1 MADLD
6 HIIIGSG
13 INGLVAGAMLSR
25 AGKKVLII
33 ERSESFGGCMS
44 TEEVTLPGFKH
55 DVMAATF
62 VLFITSPAYAELNS
76 DLKKHGLEFCHSAYP
91 TAVIRPNGTSL
102 ILSTDQSAN
111 FKRIS
116 ALNNDDGKQFLK
128 DINEIANDADFLFSL
143 LGGSLWSWQIF
154 KVISKQ
160 IWKKGLRNLT
170 NWFGG
175 ALISART
182 WLENSY
188 THPLSQ
194 ALFAPWVLHTGLTP
208 ESTYSGQMG
217 KVIAFALEAAGA
229 PIVKGGSG
237 QAVSAFKS
245 LIEANGGR
253 FMVSTDV
260 NKIIVK
266 NEKATGVIT
275 TDGKR
280 IDAPSVIASVT
291 PGQLYDRLLSDNST
305 ELVNENGGFRHG
317 RGNFQIHYALDTPP
331 EWNDPTLR
339 EVALIHLSDGI
350 DAVSKS
356 SNEAERGML
365 PETPTICVGQ
375 PAALDPT
382 RCPNGKSILWI
393 QIPDAPSTIKGDAAG
408 KINNGP
414 EWDNEV
420 TELFANRIED
430 LLKTH
435 IKNFKNIKLQRQ
447 CYSPTQLSKLNI
459 NLVGGDPYG
468 GACSIDQFF
477 LWRPFN
483 NSINNQTIIKN
494 LHHIGASTHPGP
506 GLSGGSGFNL
516 AKKLGT

>member
-6 HIIIGSG
+6 YIIIGSG
-13 INGLVAGAMLSR
+13 INGLVAGALLSR
-25 AGKKVLII
+25 AGKKVLIV
-33 ERSESFGGCMS
+33 ERSESFGGCLS
-44 TEEVTLPGFKH
+44 TKEITLPGFKH
-55 DVMAATF
+55 DIMAATF

-76 DLKKHGLEFCHSAYP
+76 DLKKHGLEFCQSANP
-91 TAVIRPNGTSL
+91 TAVIRPNGKSL
-102 ILSTDQSAN
+102 ILSTDQSIN

-116 ALNNDDGKQFLK
+116 KLNDDDGKRFLK

-143 LGGSLWSWQIF
+143 LGGSLWSW
-154 KVISKQ
+154 KMVKLISKQ
-160 IWKKGLRNLT
+160 IWKKGFRNLI

-182 WLENSY
+182 WLESSY
-188 THPLSQ
+188 SHPLPQ

-237 QAVSAFKS
+237 QAVLAFKS

-253 FMVSTDV
+253 FLAATDV
-260 NKIIVK
+260 NKIVVK
-266 NEKATGVIT
+266 NGKVTGVIIT
-275 TDGKR
+275 GGKK
-280 IDAPSVIASVT
+280 IEAPSVIASVT
-291 PGQLYDRLLSDNST
+291 PGQLYDRLLSDSST
-305 ELVNENGGFRHG
+305 ETINEKGNFRHG
-317 RGNFQIHYALDTPP
+317 RGNFQIHYALDSPP
-331 EWNDPTLR
+331 EWNDPKLS

-356 SNEAERGML
+356 ANEAERGML

-375 PAALDPT
+375 PTALDPT
-382 RCPNGKSILWI
+382 RCPAGKSILWI

-408 KINNGP
+408 IIDGGS
-414 EWDNEV
+414 EWDHKI
-420 TELFANRIED
+420 TELFADRIEG
-430 LLKTH
+430 LLKNH
-435 IKNFKNIKLQRQ
+435 IKNFTNIKLQRQ
-447 CYSPTQLSKLNI
+447 CYSPIQLSKLNI

-483 NSINNQTIIKN
+483 SSINNETVVKN

-516 AKKLGT
+516 AKRLGA